1 MCIRDRNINEGH
13 NAELMKRCRKLEEY
27 ALFTG
32 HVRENLKTMEPA
44 EAICR
49 AMDMCIEKG
58 ILAGFLSRRRAE
70 IMNALLTEYDE
81 EKVMKSLS
89 KEFYEYGY
97 EAGKE
102 EGQKKGRKEGRRE
115 GLSEGIRAFV
125 KYNLKEGKNKKQII
139 DEIINIFS
147 LNRKQADKYFTDFSK
162 IPVSK
167 SMHSDT

>member
-1 MCIRDRNINEGH
+1 
-13 NAELMKRCRKLEEY
+13 
-27 ALFTG
+27 
-32 HVRENLKTMEPA
+32 
-44 EAICR
+44 
-49 AMDMCIEKG
+49 
-58 ILAGFLSRRRAE
+58 
-70 IMNALLTEYDE
+70 MNALLTEYDE

-89 KEFYEYGY
+89 KEFYEDGY

-102 EGQKKGRKEGRRE
+102 EGQKKGRKEGRKE

-125 KYNLKEGKNKKQII
+125 KYNLKEGKNREQII